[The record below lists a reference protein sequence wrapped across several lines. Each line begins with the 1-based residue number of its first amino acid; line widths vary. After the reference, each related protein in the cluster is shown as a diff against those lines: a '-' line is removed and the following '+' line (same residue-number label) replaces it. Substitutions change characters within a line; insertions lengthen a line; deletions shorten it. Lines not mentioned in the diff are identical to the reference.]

1 VIAIARDDEG
11 TPDEPGSQALA
22 DDYGRPVDL
31 ASVAIVMW
39 FRDWSNRRIA
49 EALGV
54 KASTVSRWL
63 DKAQRE
69 GRLDALPHE
78 FGLRVD
84 CRCIADPIRPGER
97 LVCVNC
103 CESGYDHDARMH
115 AEALPVD
122 RKAYRP
128 TALKGGSGDAP
139 ADESAGREVAAEAV
153 EDNRLGARAGRRS
166 HAKGRRR

>member
-1 VIAIARDDEG
+1 MIAPARPDD
-11 TPDEPGSQALA
+11 DEPGSQPLA
-22 DDYGRPVDL
+22 DDLGRPIDL
-31 ASVAIVMW
+31 ESVAIVLW
-39 FRDWSNRRIA
+39 FRDWTNRRIG

-54 KASTVSRWL
+54 KESTVSRWL

-69 GRLDALPHE
+69 GRLDPLPHPHE

-97 LVCVNC
+97 LVCVSC

-115 AEALPVD
+115 AEALPAD
-122 RKAYRP
+122 RRSYKP

-139 ADESAGREVAAEAV
+139 ADESAGQEAASEVI
-153 EDNRLGARAGRRS
+153 EDGRLGARAGRRS
-166 HAKGRRR
+166 HARGRHR